1 MTLRSP
7 PALPPPI
14 AINQRSKYDLF
25 NFHFKVIMNYFEI
38 LNCSTSSNEHQIQ
51 TEYRRLARIHHPGS
65 HYFVQV
71 LIFLTDKNGSVEV
84 MRKIV
89 EAYEVLSDENKRE
102 SYKNWLVAKELNLAS
117 GDWTD
122 ELTKNRGQM
131 HFKNEEKLQLKGNTS
146 KQTILTRKQLR
157 AQFRNGKL

>member
-1 MTLRSP
+1 
-7 PALPPPI
+7 ALPPPK

-51 TEYRRLARIHHPGS
+51 TEYRRLAH
-65 HYFVQV
+65 
-71 LIFLTDKNGSVEV
+71 KNGSVEV

-146 KQTILTRKQLR
+146 RQTILTRKQLR